1 MAVSENLILFKTK
14 GCVFQMSS
22 FCEYSNATELMQQVG
37 PSWNPRETKPNLS
50 PTLVEVVRMSKDEVD
65 ALIRQLQGMK

>member
-1 MAVSENLILFKTK
+1 
-14 GCVFQMSS
+14 MSS
-22 FCEYSNATELMQQVG
+22 SYCEYSSGDDLMQQVG
-37 PSWNPRETKPNLS
+37 PSWNPRETKPIPS